1 MNYEME
7 ERAAIK
13 EFEAG
18 LSREE
23 AEQQAL
29 SEELW
34 MIRDREKMNGHVR
47 ELNDSEARR
56 HHLPDREPL
65 YPHDEIVWFE
75 EGEEDGEGESSVDKS
90 SAAVADQFG
99 ALAARE

>member
-13 EFEAG
+13 EFQAG

-29 SEELW
+29 SEEL
-34 MIRDREKMNGHVR
+34 
-47 ELNDSEARR
+47 
-56 HHLPDREPL
+56 
-65 YPHDEIVWFE
+65 
-75 EGEEDGEGESSVDKS
+75 
-90 SAAVADQFG
+90 
-99 ALAARE
+99 